1 MDRSGSLPIPHRYD
15 FTALQEILAHRRYR
29 MITRNRLC
37 PCCPTGRRWF
47 MKIERR
53 EWVRTVG
60 EDAAPALL
68 TLLEAGDV
76 AFDPVEEQVNPVYRE
91 YTDELPEE
99 DYREVVV
106 PSCTDVGTVRVSEPG
121 NASATRPGSVTNPG
135 VRHPPRPCP
144 SRSPSRPGRRQP

>member
-1 MDRSGSLPIPHRYD
+1 
-15 FTALQEILAHRRYR
+15 
-29 MITRNRLC
+29 
-37 PCCPTGRRWF
+37 

-68 TLLEAGDV
+68 TLLEAGGV

-106 PSCTDVGTVRVSEPG
+106 PSSPM
-121 NASATRPGSVTNPG
+121 SAR
-135 VRHPPRPCP
+135 CA
-144 SRSPSRPGRRQP
+144 